1 MKDDAIRI
9 LRLLLAVLAVTTSAS
24 TLHADPDPV
33 ANTVSGSVADIN
45 HTTHV
50 MGRAFRV
57 QFKEIKYGGK
67 LKSVEVL
74 DDASVQTIVQ
84 VRLSDVKL
92 MINRTN
98 VQGSRQHASCG
109 PIEMKLG
116 TLRDLVVE
124 FEVKR
129 NKDAELTLVD
139 SKLKLDSDNLQIGA
153 PRWVQ
158 AQGIGMN
165 NSNVANGLR
174 SGLNSNLPLLKRLLS
189 AELPKV
195 FRQIEDQIA
204 GKVSASDKVS
214 ATEKV
219 SAPEVVNVAELPTP

>member
-1 MKDDAIRI
+1 MKDDAIRV
-9 LRLLLAVLAVTTSAS
+9 LRLLLAVLAVVTSAS
-24 TLHADPDPV
+24 SLHADPDRP

-74 DDASVQTIVQ
+74 DDASVQTTVQ

-98 VQGSRQHASCG
+98 VQGARQHASCG

-116 TLRDLVVE
+116 TRRDLVVE

-129 NKDAELTLVD
+129 QPANRITPL
-139 SKLKLDSDNLQIGA
+139 GA
-153 PRWVQ
+153 NARHRDEQQQRCQW
-158 AQGIGMN
+158 A
-165 NSNVANGLR
+165 A
-174 SGLNSNLPLLKRLLS
+174 
-189 AELPKV
+189 
-195 FRQIEDQIA
+195 
-204 GKVSASDKVS
+204 
-214 ATEKV
+214 
-219 SAPEVVNVAELPTP
+219 

>member
-9 LRLLLAVLAVTTSAS
+9 LRLLLAVFALTTSAS
-24 TLHADPDPV
+24 ILHADPDPV
-33 ANTVSGSVADIN
+33 ANIVSGSVADIN

-57 QFKEIKYGGK
+57 QFKEIKYGGT

-74 DDASVQTIVQ
+74 DDASIQADVSVQTIVQ

-92 MINRTN
+92 MINRTS
-98 VQGSRQHASCG
+98 VQGARQHASCG

-116 TLRDLVVE
+116 TIRDLVVE

-139 SKLKLDSDNLQIGA
+139 SKLKLDSDNLQIGS

-189 AELPKV
+189 AELPNV
-195 FRQIEDQIA
+195 FRQIEDQIE
-204 GKVSASDKVS
+204 GKVSAI
-214 ATEKV
+214 
-219 SAPEVVNVAELPTP
+219 EVANVAELSTP